1 MAQTWTWNETVNIS
15 GMFSM
20 DVTYYT
26 YNDPTFMYQSISLD
40 PSLIEMCDSSVS
52 SSGALVITA
61 YRNGAW
67 LKEGYRTMTFVS
79 NIPSQLL
86 LILQENAVKQPTDYL
101 TTDTDITKVADAIR
115 SKTGSTNALVFPDGF
130 VEAIGNIPTGAY
142 NITTTDNADGS
153 QNLAIV
159 DAGGGSSEL
168 TPATLTINS
177 MDSATSRYA
186 YVLYFGTDGEIHL
199 VDIQSP
205 ITMPLTINTVM
216 NSAVVFQPSG
226 WGGTQFANNNVGCI
240 HRKLQ
245 GIIYIVPTDAAA
257 SINIYTSD

>member
-1 MAQTWTWNETVNIS
+1 MAQTWVWNETVNIS

-26 YNDPTFMYQSISLD
+26 YNDPTFMYKSISLD
-40 PSLIEMCDSSVS
+40 PSLIEMRNSSMS
-52 SSGALVITA
+52 SPGALVITA

-115 SKTGSTNALVFPDGF
+115 AKTGSTDALVFPDGF
-130 VEAIGNIPTGAY
+130 VTAIGNIPSGAY
-142 NITTTDNADGS
+142 NITATDNADGS

-159 DAGGGSSEL
+159 DSGVGL

-177 MDSATSRYA
+177 TDYTGTQYLFAA
-186 YVLYFGTDGEIHL
+186 YLGTDGQIHR
-199 VDIQSP
+199 IETSTAQSLP
-205 ITMPLTINTVM
+205 ITINTVL
-216 NSAVVFQPSG
+216 NSGVLLTPSNWGGLVG
-226 WGGTQFANNNVGCI
+226 WGNNVGCLWTSQM
-240 HRKLQ
+240 KNL
-245 GIIYIVPTDAAA
+245 YVVPTSPTA
-257 SINIYTSD
+257 SITAYLND